1 MAEKIKIDLD
11 IDAGSS
17 LKTMGDLEASVE
29 SMMDELKQTDVA
41 SDRFNELQSSI
52 AGATS
57 KIKDMELGMEGLDME
72 QKSSEIGSF
81 AAGLADTATGA
92 LALSG
97 ALGITNENSEKMIE
111 NLVSGMAVAQTFRG
125 GLDGIISAQKLLR
138 NVTVKSAVAQRVLN
152 AVMKANPIVLLIS
165 LLAAGVAAFASFSGE
180 MSQAEKEAEALKR
193 KEEEL
198 IEAQKEL
205 NNNVAEQSTE
215 FVGLIE
221 QLKLTNEGSEKRKG
235 LINDINDKY
244 GTTLKNIKD
253 ETKFQNQ
260 LNSAVDTYIQSKINQ
275 LKLKANEEEITEL
288 ILERLEIE
296 KAGEELRAKGIDTKR
311 KRTDEEL
318 KLFQDRNNEIIK
330 LQNNMDLF
338 DESKNVDARARI
350 KELKKAIKS
359 SNSELQISSGRL
371 AEINNELSELGAINL
386 GLSETPLLGGKGGGV
401 SNSTKEVK
409 KLAVGLQEIDDL
421 LNNRSDSEGP
431 EGDEIKQEIE
441 KIDKEHTIRLTK
453 IANFERD
460 KTFTKEEADAQRLIA
475 ERERLDKLRT
485 VQLNYNLETEE
496 TDLKITRN
504 KLALSKMTDA
514 EILANKKKT
523 NDDIIEDEKK
533 TAEEKRA
540 IASQTIGVISQGMG
554 AVASL
559 MQTSNKAEIEAA
571 EGNEAKQKKLRKEGF
586 EQQKKFQIATAV
598 MGMAQG
604 IISGLGAPF
613 PMNITMPIAAGVTG
627 AAQIAKIA
635 STTFT
640 GGGGGGSTPT
650 PSVSTAAPNIRETPD
665 VNLFGQGNEGSEGDS
680 SQFGSQGQ
688 GNQIQ
693 AVVSWTDIEAVQN
706 NDSNIQQEMQ
716 L

>member
-29 SMMDELKQTDVA
+29 SMMEELKKTDVA

-92 LALSG
+92 MALSG
-97 ALGITNENSEKMIE
+97 ALGITNESSEKMIE

-165 LLAAGVAAFASFSGE
+165 LIVSAVAAIAAYTDIVNSADT
-180 MSQAEKEAEALKR
+180 SQE
-193 KEEEL
+193 
-198 IEAQKEL
+198 
-205 NNNVAEQSTE
+205 V
-215 FVGLIE
+215 F
-221 QLKLTNEGSEKRKG
+221 NESMK
-235 LINDINDKY
+235 
-244 GTTLKNIKD
+244 
-253 ETKFQNQ
+253 
-260 LNSAVDTYIQSKINQ
+260 SAVDIAGK
-275 LKLKANEEEITEL
+275 EL
-288 ILERLEIE
+288 YAL
-296 KAGEELRAKGIDTKR
+296 
-311 KRTDEEL
+311 EEL
-318 KLFQDRNNEIIK
+318 K
-330 LQNNMDLF
+330 
-338 DESKNVDARARI
+338 
-350 KELKKAIKS
+350 
-359 SNSELQISSGRL
+359 
-371 AEINNELSELGAINL
+371 GAINDDTKSREDRVKAVKKL
-386 GLSETPLLGGKGGGV
+386 QKEHPKLLENLDAEKTTTEDLNDAIDKNSKLVLINAEVKALEKMAEEEYIKQLENKVDMKTGENKGILDNIMAIATNTLVIGANTNAQYIANERSKEAIKTGEDRRKIIEEQKEALLLKLDALKD
-401 SNSTKEVK
+401 NTKATEENGEEQKEANKKTAATTKEVK
-409 KLAVGLQEIDDL
+409 KLAIGLQEIDDL
-421 LNNRSDSEGP
+421 LNKPSDSEVKGP

-441 KIDKEHTIRLTK
+441 KIDKEHTLKLTK

-485 VQLNYNLETEE
+485 VQLNYNMDTEE
-496 TDLKITRN
+496 TDLKIARN
-504 KLALSKMTDA
+504 KLSLSKMTDA

-523 NDDIIEDEKK
+523 NDDIVEDEKK

-540 IASQTIGVISQGMG
+540 IASETIGFISQGMD

-559 MQTSNKAEIEAA
+559 MKTSNKAEIEAA

-586 EQQKKFQIATAV
+586 EQQKKFQIASAV

-613 PMNITMPIAAGVTG
+613 PMNISMPIIAGVTG

-650 PSVSTAAPNIRETPD
+650 PSVSTTAPNIQETPG

-688 GNQIQ
+688 GNQIK
-693 AVVSWTDIEAVQN
+693 AVVSWSDIDAVQK
-706 NDSNIQQEMQ
+706 NDINIQQEMQ

>member
-29 SMMDELKQTDVA
+29 SMMEELKKTDVA

-92 LALSG
+92 MALSG
-97 ALGITNENSEKMIE
+97 ALGITNESSEKMIQ

-138 NVTVKSAVAQRVLN
+138 NVTVKSSVAQRVLN
-152 AVMKANPIVLLIS
+152 SVMKANPIVLLTS
-165 LLAAGVAAFASFSGE
+165 LIVSAVAAIAAYTNIVNSADT
-180 MSQAEKEAEALKR
+180 SQE
-193 KEEEL
+193 
-198 IEAQKEL
+198 
-205 NNNVAEQSTE
+205 V
-215 FVGLIE
+215 F
-221 QLKLTNEGSEKRKG
+221 NESMK
-235 LINDINDKY
+235 
-244 GTTLKNIKD
+244 
-253 ETKFQNQ
+253 
-260 LNSAVDTYIQSKINQ
+260 SAVDI
-275 LKLKANEEEITEL
+275 
-288 ILERLEIE
+288 
-296 KAGEELRAKGIDTKR
+296 AGEELYAL
-311 KRTDEEL
+311 EEL
-318 KLFQDRNNEIIK
+318 K
-330 LQNNMDLF
+330 
-338 DESKNVDARARI
+338 
-350 KELKKAIKS
+350 
-359 SNSELQISSGRL
+359 
-371 AEINNELSELGAINL
+371 GAINDD
-386 GLSETPLLGGKGGGV
+386 
-401 SNSTKEVK
+401 TKSREDRVKAVK
-409 KLAVGLQEIDDL
+409 KLKKEHPDLLENLDAEKTTTEDLNDAIDKNSKLVLINAEVKALEKMAEEEYIKQLENKVDMKTGENKGILDNIIAIATNTIVVGANTNAQYIANERSKEAIKTGEDRRKVIEEQKEALLLKLDALNDNTKATEENGEAEEEANKKTVATTKKLKKRKSVGLQEIDDL
-421 LNNRSDSEGP
+421 LNNRSGSEVKGP
-431 EGDEIKQEIE
+431 EEDEIKQEIE
-441 KIDKEHTIRLTK
+441 KIDKEHTLKLTK

-496 TDLKITRN
+496 TDLKIARN
-504 KLALSKMTDA
+504 KLQLSKMTDA

-523 NDDIIEDEKK
+523 NDDIIKDEKK
-533 TAEEKRA
+533 TAEEKRE
-540 IASQTIGVISQGMG
+540 IASETIGVISQGMD

-559 MQTSNKAEIEAA
+559 MKTSNQAEIEAA

-586 EQQKKFQIATAV
+586 EQQKKFQIASAV

-613 PMNITMPIAAGVTG
+613 PMNISMPLIAGVTG

-650 PSVSTAAPNIRETPD
+650 PSVSTTAPNISETPG

-680 SQFGSQGQ
+680 SQFNSQEQ
-688 GNQIQ
+688 GNPNQIK
-693 AVVSWTDIEAVQN
+693 AVVSWSDIDAVQK
-706 NDSNIQQEMQ
+706 NDINIQQEMQ

>member
-29 SMMDELKQTDVA
+29 SMMEELKKTDVA

-92 LALSG
+92 MALSG
-97 ALGITNENSEKMIE
+97 ALGITNESSEKMIQ

-138 NVTVKSAVAQRVLN
+138 NVTVKSSVAQRVLN
-152 AVMKANPIVLLIS
+152 SVMKANPIVLLTS
-165 LLAAGVAAFASFSGE
+165 LIVSAVAAIAAYTNIVNSADT
-180 MSQAEKEAEALKR
+180 SQE
-193 KEEEL
+193 
-198 IEAQKEL
+198 
-205 NNNVAEQSTE
+205 V
-215 FVGLIE
+215 F
-221 QLKLTNEGSEKRKG
+221 NESMK
-235 LINDINDKY
+235 
-244 GTTLKNIKD
+244 
-253 ETKFQNQ
+253 
-260 LNSAVDTYIQSKINQ
+260 SAVDI
-275 LKLKANEEEITEL
+275 
-288 ILERLEIE
+288 
-296 KAGEELRAKGIDTKR
+296 AGEELYAL
-311 KRTDEEL
+311 EEL
-318 KLFQDRNNEIIK
+318 K
-330 LQNNMDLF
+330 
-338 DESKNVDARARI
+338 
-350 KELKKAIKS
+350 
-359 SNSELQISSGRL
+359 
-371 AEINNELSELGAINL
+371 GAINDDTKSREDRVKAVKKL
-386 GLSETPLLGGKGGGV
+386 KKEHPDLLENLDAEKTTTEDLNDAIDKNSKLVLINAEVKALEKMAEEEYIKQLENKVDMKTGENKGILDNIIAIATNTIVVGANTNAQYIANERSKEAIKTGEDRRKV
-401 SNSTKEVK
+401 IEEQKDALLLKLDALNDNTKATEENGEAEEEANKKTVATTKEVK
-409 KLAVGLQEIDDL
+409 KLAIGLQEIDDL
-421 LNNRSDSEGP
+421 LNNRSGSEVKGP
-431 EGDEIKQEIE
+431 EEDEIKQEIE
-441 KIDKEHTIRLTK
+441 KIDKEHTLKLTK

-496 TDLKITRN
+496 TDLKIARN
-504 KLALSKMTDA
+504 KLQLSKMTDA

-523 NDDIIEDEKK
+523 NDDIIKDEKK
-533 TAEEKRA
+533 TAEEKRE
-540 IASQTIGVISQGMG
+540 IASETIGVISQGMD

-559 MQTSNKAEIEAA
+559 MKTSNQAEIEAA

-586 EQQKKFQIATAV
+586 EQQKKFQIASAV

-613 PMNITMPIAAGVTG
+613 PMNISMPLIAGVTG

-650 PSVSTAAPNIRETPD
+650 PSVSTTAPNISETPG

-680 SQFGSQGQ
+680 SQFNSQEQ
-688 GNQIQ
+688 GNPNQIK
-693 AVVSWTDIEAVQN
+693 AVVSWSDIDAVQK
-706 NDSNIQQEMQ
+706 NDINIQQEMQ